1 MRKCR
6 MDIECYPI
14 FRVSHR
20 DANALMNSLMI
31 SYRFSSLYKQ
41 RINTLN
47 ANLRRQ
53 SSVRVLRR
61 ANVHISLPEEQSSHL
76 RIAPVMVPSI
86 CRALILDCALTKH
99 GRPDVS
105 ISEALRVSIVNLI

>member
-1 MRKCR
+1 MG
-6 MDIECYPI
+6 
-14 FRVSHR
+14 
-20 DANALMNSLMI
+20 
-31 SYRFSSLYKQ
+31 
-41 RINTLN
+41 

-61 ANVHISLPEEQSSHL
+61 ASVHISLSDEQSRHL

-99 GRPDVS
+99 GRPDVN
-105 ISEALRVSIVNLI
+105 ISGALRVSIVNLIWPLERMGRNPTKTDK